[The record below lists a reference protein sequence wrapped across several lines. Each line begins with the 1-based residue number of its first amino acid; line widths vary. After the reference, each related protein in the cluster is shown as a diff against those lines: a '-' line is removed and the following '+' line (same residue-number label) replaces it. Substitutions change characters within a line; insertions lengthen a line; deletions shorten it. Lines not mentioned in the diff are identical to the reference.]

1 MCPWL
6 NTSKLNKAQLKKLS
20 NKYKIDWRNY
30 YTGQNLVSVRIAVL
44 IFLLLN
50 AVIRVLYF
58 VFPLSL
64 TRADNFPEFNITNWI
79 FLGSGLIFYLLSF
92 LMLNIYRKKP
102 RATAI
107 MSLFIFG
114 FAMYLIVC
122 GMYSSF
128 MATSDPKNALVL
140 YLIALST
147 VSILFV
153 FEYYETIMLIIAA
166 ELVFTSLLIW
176 AQTDPTEM
184 VYDQIISLVLLGGF
198 YLISRYFFSYKS
210 NYYLQVIE
218 IKEKN
223 LEIERSSDFK
233 SQLLGTVAHDLR
245 NPIAAVETMVMVMEM
260 DEIDAELQENLDMI
274 KASCVQAR
282 TIIDELLESA
292 RNANTAEFITER
304 TELNQ
309 FIKEIINKWENQ
321 KGSKTIE
328 LIGRVVPAWVQLNH
342 EKFQRVM
349 DNLIGNALKF
359 SRERSTIEI
368 DLSKKDHQII
378 IEVKDQGIGIPPD
391 KIPIIFEAFTKAG
404 RPGLKGEQSTGLG
417 LSIVKQI
424 VEKHNGTIEVES
436 EEGKGSVFRVT
447 LPDDGL

>member
-1 MCPWL
+1 M
-6 NTSKLNKAQLKKLS
+6 NKAQLKNLG
-20 NKYKIDWRNY
+20 NKYKFDWRNY
-30 YTGQNLVSVRIAVL
+30 YTGQNLISVRVASL
-44 IFLLLN
+44 IFFLLN
-50 AVIRVLYF
+50 AVIRVLYL

-64 TRADNFPEFNITNWI
+64 TRADNFPEFNITNWV
-79 FLGSGLIFYLLSF
+79 FLGTSLLFYSLSYW
-92 LMLNIYRKKP
+92 MIDIYRKK
-102 RATAI
+102 RKATAI
-107 MSLFIFG
+107 LSLYIFG

-128 MATSDPKNALVL
+128 IATSDPKNALVL

-166 ELVFTSLLIW
+166 ALVFTSLLIW

-184 VYDQIISLVLLGGF
+184 VYNELISFVLLGGF
-198 YLISRYFFSYKS
+198 YLISRYFFTYKF
-210 NYYLQVIE
+210 NYYLQLIE

-245 NPIAAVETMVMVMEM
+245 NPIAAVETLAMVMEM
-260 DEIDAELQENLDMI
+260 DEIDAELQENLNMI

-292 RNANTAEFITER
+292 RNQNTAEFITVR
-304 TELNQ
+304 TDLDQ
-309 FIKEIINKWENQ
+309 FMAGVINKWANQ
-321 KGSKTIE
+321 KGSKSIE
-328 LIGRVVPAWVQLNH
+328 LNCRVVPAWVQLNH
-342 EKFQRVM
+342 EKFQRVI

-368 DLSKKDHQII
+368 DISKKDFRII
-378 IEVKDQGIGIPPD
+378 I
-391 KIPIIFEAFTKAG
+391 
-404 RPGLKGEQSTGLG
+404 
-417 LSIVKQI
+417 
-424 VEKHNGTIEVES
+424 
-436 EEGKGSVFRVT
+436 
-447 LPDDGL
+447 

>member
-1 MCPWL
+1 M
-6 NTSKLNKAQLKKLS
+6 NKAQLKKLS

-44 IFLLLN
+44 IFLLMN
-50 AVIRVLYF
+50 AVIRILYL

-64 TRADNFPEFNITNWI
+64 TRADNFPEFNITNWV
-79 FLGSGLIFYLLSF
+79 FLGSGLLFYLLSF
-92 LMLNIYRKKP
+92 LMLNIYKKNP

-176 AQTDPTEM
+176 TQTDPTEM
-184 VYDQIISLVLLGGF
+184 VYDQIISFVLLGGF

-245 NPIAAVETMVMVMEM
+245 NPIAAVETMAMVMEM
-260 DEIDAELQENLDMI
+260 DEIDAELQENLNMI

-292 RNANTAEFITER
+292 RNANTAEFITVR

-309 FIKEIINKWENQ
+309 FIEEIINKWENQ

-359 SRERSTIEI
+359 SRERSNIEI
-368 DLSKKDHQII
+368 DLSKRDHHII
-378 IEVKDQGIGIPPD
+378 IEVKDQGIGIPSD

-436 EEGKGSVFRVT
+436 EEGKGSIFRVT